1 MKNTFFFIFLTPK
14 IFYIKTEKPV
24 EAVQKGFSFLQE
36 RMLTDQSLLGYLSD
50 CSALPDE
57 IKQGMKE
64 GQDFVSSGRT
74 IKAILRHGLEECR
87 KLIDFIRSSQL
98 HAEFKEYLSKGKF
111 IL

>member
-14 IFYIKTEKPV
+14 IFYIITEKPV

-64 GQDFVSSGRT
+64 GQDFVSSGRA